1 MDEKCSVMDIKMLL
15 ITQFFLSRTLRKLAE
30 QALTAVKTLAV
41 EQRARKNVLNALLS
55 PLLIFRKRIV

>member
-1 MDEKCSVMDIKMLL
+1 MLL

>member
-1 MDEKCSVMDIKMLL
+1 MDIKMLL